1 MIFNAKFAN
10 SAKLPISARLAKSTK
25 LVVAVAG
32 VLGCGIAAYAAAPA
46 DTIAARQAN
55 FKQMGKGMKAISEQ
69 LKAPAPAGDAIKAG
83 AAAID
88 QAAGKVYGYFP
99 AGTGPQPG
107 VKTGALPAI
116 WEKND
121 EFKADA
127 AKLVKAAAALHAAAD
142 SGNVDQVKAQFM
154 AVGGACKE
162 CHQNFRAREE

>member
-1 MIFNAKFAN
+1 MILN
-10 SAKLPISARLAKSTK
+10 SAKRAI
-25 LVVAVAG
+25 VVAG
-32 VLGCGIAAYAAAPA
+32 LLCCGIAAYAAAPA

-55 FKQMGKGMKAISEQ
+55 FKQMGKGMKAIGEQ
-69 LKAPAPAGDAIKAG
+69 IKSPAPAIDAIKAG
-83 AAAID
+83 AVAID

-99 AGTGPQPG
+99 AGTGPASG

-142 SGNVDQVKAQFM
+142 SGNVDQAKAQFL
-154 AVGGACKE
+154 VVYGTCKE
-162 CHQNFRAREE
+162 CHQNFRARED

>member
-1 MIFNAKFAN
+1 MIVY
-10 SAKLPISARLAKSTK
+10 SAKRTA
-25 LVVAVAG
+25 VVAG
-32 VLGCGIAAYAAAPA
+32 LLCCGIAAYAAPA

-69 LKAPAPAGDAIKAG
+69 LKSPAPATDAMKAG
-83 AAAID
+83 AVAID

-107 VKTGALPAI
+107 VKTSALPAI

-154 AVGGACKE
+154 VVGGACKD